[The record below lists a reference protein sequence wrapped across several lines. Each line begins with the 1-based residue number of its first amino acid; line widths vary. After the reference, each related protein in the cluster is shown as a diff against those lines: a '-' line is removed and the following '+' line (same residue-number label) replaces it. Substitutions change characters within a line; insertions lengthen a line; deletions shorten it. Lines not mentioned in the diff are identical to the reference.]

1 MAMKNII
8 YLLFTFCIVS
18 IANAQTV
25 ELDLFASGFSS
36 SLDIQN
42 AGDERLFVVE
52 QGGIIKILNPDGTIN
67 ATPFL
72 DISSMVNS
80 GGERGLLGLAFHPDY
95 ANNGY
100 FFVHYSDSSSDTQ
113 ISRFSVDGG
122 NPDIA
127 DTGSEL
133 PILNVNQPATNHNGG
148 SIAFGPDGYL
158 YIALG
163 DGGGSGD
170 QDNNAQNFALM
181 LGKLL
186 RIDIDTAAGG
196 NNYSIPPDNP
206 FAGDPNIAEE
216 IWAIG
221 LRNPFRFS
229 IDFTDNKIWIGDV
242 GQNAR
247 EEVNSEAINI
257 GGLNYGWRCY
267 EGNNTFNTTDCLPM
281 NEYTFPV
288 YDYAWNGGGS
298 VIGGRVYRGSV
309 YTDLQGIY
317 IFGDIDGMLGTL
329 DASYNYINQS
339 SGNPNGTW
347 VAFGEDVTGEMYAV
361 SLGGN
366 IYKISGGQVA
376 STEDFNNNT
385 FKVYPNPSNEVI
397 TIQSEIELINHLSI
411 FDING
416 RLIFSENIAQ
426 KGSTTLDVSKFSKG
440 IYLLEIISEKGA
452 SAIKKLMVK

>member
-1 MAMKNII
+1 
-8 YLLFTFCIVS
+8 
-18 IANAQTV
+18 
-25 ELDLFASGFSS
+25 
-36 SLDIQN
+36 
-42 AGDERLFVVE
+42 
-52 QGGIIKILNPDGTIN
+52 
-67 ATPFL
+67 
-72 DISSMVNS
+72 
-80 GGERGLLGLAFHPDY
+80 
-95 ANNGY
+95 
-100 FFVHYSDSSSDTQ
+100 
-113 ISRFSVDGG
+113 
-122 NPDIA
+122 
-127 DTGSEL
+127 
-133 PILNVNQPATNHNGG
+133 
-148 SIAFGPDGYL
+148 
-158 YIALG
+158 
-163 DGGGSGD
+163 
-170 QDNNAQNFALM
+170 
-181 LGKLL
+181 
-186 RIDIDTAAGG
+186 
-196 NNYSIPPDNP
+196 
-206 FAGDPNIAEE
+206 
-216 IWAIG
+216 
-221 LRNPFRFS
+221 
-229 IDFTDNKIWIGDV
+229 
-242 GQNAR
+242 
-247 EEVNSEAINI
+247 
-257 GGLNYGWRCY
+257 
-267 EGNNTFNTTDCLPM
+267 
-281 NEYTFPV
+281 
-288 YDYAWNGGGS
+288 
-298 VIGGRVYRGSV
+298 VYRGSV

>member
-1 MAMKNII
+1 
-8 YLLFTFCIVS
+8 
-18 IANAQTV
+18 
-25 ELDLFASGFSS
+25 
-36 SLDIQN
+36 
-42 AGDERLFVVE
+42 
-52 QGGIIKILNPDGTIN
+52 
-67 ATPFL
+67 
-72 DISSMVNS
+72 
-80 GGERGLLGLAFHPDY
+80 
-95 ANNGY
+95 
-100 FFVHYSDSSSDTQ
+100 
-113 ISRFSVDGG
+113 
-122 NPDIA
+122 
-127 DTGSEL
+127 
-133 PILNVNQPATNHNGG
+133 
-148 SIAFGPDGYL
+148 
-158 YIALG
+158 
-163 DGGGSGD
+163 
-170 QDNNAQNFALM
+170 M

-186 RIDIDTAAGG
+186 RIDIDTPAGG

-288 YDYAWNGGGS
+288 YDYSWNGGGS
-298 VIGGRVYRGSV
+298 VIGGRVYRGTT
-309 YTDLQGIY
+309 YTDLQGVY

-347 VAFGEDVTGEMYAV
+347 VAFGEDITGEMYAV

-397 TIQSEIELINHLSI
+397 TIQSETELINHLSV

-416 RLIFSENIAQ
+416 RLIFSENIIQ
-426 KGSTTLDVSKFSKG
+426 KGSTILDVSKFSKG
-440 IYLLEIISEKGA
+440 IYLLEITSEKGSTA
-452 SAIKKLMVK
+452 VKKLMVK